1 MLRGGETVCQTKRY
15 RMRKLRKGV
24 QQLEMCEISGR
35 ERRIFVVAPIELLK
49 SLVVVSFIQVR
60 IDIRSLRF

>member
-1 MLRGGETVCQTKRY
+1 MLRGGETVCRTKRY

-24 QQLEMCEISGR
+24 QQLYMCEINGR

-49 SLVVVSFIQVR
+49 SFVVVSFIQVR
-60 IDIRSLRF
+60 TDIRSLRF